1 MGKDKG
7 SGIGSIYY
15 NRQRE
20 KWNAQ
25 YSEYDAEKD
34 LALLKLDNIEVKS
47 IKTSTNYNYGDKV
60 YAIGNGSNYGISITE
75 GIISNPNLV
84 AKA

>member
-25 YSEYDAEKD
+25 YTEYDAVKD
-34 LALLKLDNIEVKS
+34 DYVVKTKS
-47 IKTSTNYNYGDKV
+47 FKTKEEATDSGYSSCSV
-60 YAIGNGSNYGISITE
+60 C
-75 GIISNPNLV
+75 NP
-84 AKA
+84 

>member
-34 LALLKLDNIEVKS
+34 EYV
-47 IKTSTNYNYGDKV
+47 IKTKSFKTKEEAEKFQSTIMYQR
-60 YAIGNGSNYGISITE
+60 
-75 GIISNPNLV
+75 SNPRFIENNGIPLGEMMRSI
-84 AKA
+84 